1 MSAAAEQDY
10 FFALAAALN
19 ELLRGDEIY
28 TAYFDGEDS
37 SFVRLNNAAVRQAG
51 SVRQRELRLDLIE
64 GRRHAAAS
72 LSLCG
77 SLADDRSRLA
87 ALFERLREVRA
98 RTPEDPYLA
107 FNREGGSSQRAAPS
121 QLPEDGYV
129 LDQVAAAAR
138 GRDLVG
144 IYASGA
150 QYSGFASSLGQRNWH
165 AAHSYNLDWSLYA
178 HGDKAVKGAYAG
190 FAWEADEFAARVERA
205 HEQLAIMAQPART
218 LSPGRYR
225 AYLAPA
231 AIWEILSMLGWG
243 GFSLRAQR
251 TKTTPLIAMIEG
263 DKRMA
268 PAIRLSEATVRG
280 VAPDFEEAGFRRP
293 PEVPLIA
300 GGEYRQSLVSP
311 RSAVEYDSV
320 CNGATAMESPLS
332 LEMGGGELARDRVLA
347 ELGRGIYV
355 GNLWYL
361 NFSDRNACR
370 TTGMTRFATFWV
382 EGGRIQAPLE
392 VMRFD
397 DTVYRMLGDNLI
409 GLTRERER
417 ILDAGTYYRRSAHSA
432 LLPGALVDDFAL
444 TL

>member
-1 MSAAAEQDY
+1 MSVAGEQDY
-10 FFALAAALN
+10 FFALAAALD

-37 SFVRLNNAAVRQAG
+37 SFVRLNRAAIRQAG

-64 GRRHAAAS
+64 GRRHASAS

-77 SLADDRSRLA
+77 TLADDRQRLTS
-87 ALFERLREVRA
+87 LLERLREVRA

-107 FNREGGSSQRAAPS
+107 FNRDGESSTRESAAR
-121 QLPEDGYV
+121 LPEDGYV

-144 IYASGA
+144 IYAAGA
-150 QYSGFASSLGQRNWH
+150 QYSGFANSLGQRNWH
-165 AAHSYNLDWSLYA
+165 AAHSYNLDWSLFA
-178 HGDKAVKGAYAG
+178 HGDKAVKGGYAG

-205 HEQLAIMAQPART
+205 HEQLAVMAQPART
-218 LSPGRYR
+218 LSPGHYR

-231 AIWEILSMLGWG
+231 AMWEIMSMLGWG

-251 TKTTPLIAMIEG
+251 TKTTPLIGMIDSG
-263 DKRMA
+263 RRLA
-268 PAIRLSEATVRG
+268 PGVHLSEATARG
-280 VAPDFEEAGFRRP
+280 VAPDFEEAGYRRP
-293 PEVPLIA
+293 AEVSLI
-300 GGEYRQSLVSP
+300 GDGEYRQSLVSP
-311 RSAVEYDSV
+311 RSAVEYESE

-332 LEMGGGELARDRVLA
+332 LEMGAGELRRDTVLA
-347 ELGRGIYV
+347 ELGSGIYV

-397 DTVYRMLGDNLI
+397 DTIYRMLGENLI

-417 ILDAGTYYRRSAHSA
+417 ILDPGTYYRRSAHSA